1 MSYYVKQA
9 MVPELLK
16 EQVSEYDMS
25 TMDKKDIG
33 SIYLTKNNMFIGN
46 SNGIWS
52 QIVESPNELTDFFM
66 DKTFRRYPYVLKM
79 IDEAANYDK

>member
-1 MSYYVKQA
+1 MSYYIKQE
-9 MVPELLK
+9 MIPGFLK
-16 EQVSEYDMS
+16 ERLSEYDIS
-25 TMDKKDIG
+25 TMDKKDTG

-52 QIVESPNELTDFFM
+52 KVVGSPNELGDWFI
-66 DKTFRRYPYVLKM
+66 DNNYKRYPFVLRM